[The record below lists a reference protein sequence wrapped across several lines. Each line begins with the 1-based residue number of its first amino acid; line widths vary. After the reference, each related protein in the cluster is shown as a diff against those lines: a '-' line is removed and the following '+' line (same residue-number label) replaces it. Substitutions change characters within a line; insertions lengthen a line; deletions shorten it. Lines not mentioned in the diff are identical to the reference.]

1 MKLGSKGDQSLKM
14 SGDGN
19 DMWGEDEDD
28 ALLAMVDDVE
38 QVLHLFYLCYK
49 DINSL
54 SPRLELSMKKPSL
67 KMRRR
72 TSL

>member
-1 MKLGSKGDQSLKM
+1 M

-19 DMWGEDEDD
+19 DMWGDDEDD

-38 QVLHLFYLCYK
+38 QVLHWFYLCK
-49 DINSL
+49 KNIK
-54 SPRLELSMKKPSL
+54 RLTQRLGLSMKKPSL

>member
-1 MKLGSKGDQSLKM
+1 MKLGLKGDKSLKM

-49 DINSL
+49 NINSL
-54 SPRLELSMKKPSL
+54 SSRLELSMKKPSL

>member
-1 MKLGSKGDQSLKM
+1 M
-14 SGDGN
+14 SGAGN
-19 DMWGEDEDD
+19 DMWGDDEDD

-38 QVLHLFYLCYK
+38 QVLHLFYLCYRNIK
-49 DINSL
+49 
-54 SPRLELSMKKPSL
+54 RLTLRLGLSMKKPSL

>member
-1 MKLGSKGDQSLKM
+1 
-14 SGDGN
+14 
-19 DMWGEDEDD
+19 MWGEDEDD

-49 DINSL
+49 NINSL
-54 SPRLELSMKKPSL
+54 SPRLVLSMKKPSL

>member
-1 MKLGSKGDQSLKM
+1 MVTRADSILSRIHTEFFQITLWFWKTISVKLGSKGDKSLKM

-38 QVLHLFYLCYK
+38 QVLHLF
-49 DINSL
+49 
-54 SPRLELSMKKPSL
+54 
-67 KMRRR
+67 
-72 TSL
+72 